1 VKGELR
7 NHVGMND
14 QEYAEYFWAF
24 ADESTKR
31 AKRLTETA
39 RSKNQAE
46 WYKSELAEEKREHER
61 AKAELQRITSEAK
74 NMQTQ
79 LIDRDAKLASNP
91 KNTMEI
97 LATDEGVVPAR
108 NANSKKKRATDDVS
122 PKHGK
127 SSAKRTK
134 FDATVLDADDTD
146 TPADI

>member
-1 VKGELR
+1 
-7 NHVGMND
+7 MND